1 MADPAKVAVYC
12 ESYLTS
18 SAASELASS
27 VFGTVVIPFHEAG
40 DEMLRQNIQRLDGKN
55 VLFAIRKRV
64 DGALVH
70 SAIRYYGA
78 DGADFELASGA
89 LELADSIAAMNKL
102 VVASPSAQP
111 ELWVE
116 MLQASRLR
124 MSWWNLQLY
133 NGADYA
139 VWVRAIVQ
147 SGVMTSERAQS
158 FVVPGYKLTWS
169 TPDSVTHDLQGL
181 RDYAPAVDGV
191 FLRSYEQM
199 KPRAAEWARA
209 IGSGLGE
216 PRTILAS

>member
-12 ESYLTS
+12 DSYLTS
-18 SAASELASS
+18 SAANDLASS
-27 VFGTVVIPFHEAG
+27 VFGTVVVPFHEAG

-55 VLFAIRKRV
+55 VLFAIRKRI
-64 DGALVH
+64 DGATLE
-70 SAIRYYGA
+70 SAIRYYPV
-78 DGADFELASGA
+78 DGVELELGSSV
-89 LELADSIAAMNKL
+89 LELADSVAALDKL
-102 VVASPSAQP
+102 VVASPSNQP

-116 MLQASRLR
+116 MLQAARVR

-139 VWVRAIVQ
+139 AWVGAIVE
-147 SGVMTSERAQS
+147 SGVMSAERAQS

-169 TPDSVTHDLQGL
+169 TPDSVALDLQGL
-181 RDYAPAVDGV
+181 KDCAPSVDGV

-199 KPRAAEWARA
+199 KPRSAEWAKA
-209 IGSGLGE
+209 IGTGLGA